1 MTGSEWITAFA
12 ERLGLPALDERAVD
26 ALLDVASVAAHSS
39 ERLAAPLTCYLVGV
53 AGVSPTEALELARTL
68 SAELGDDAER

>member
-12 ERLGLPALDERAVD
+12 ERLGLPALDDDTVE
-26 ALLDVASVAAHSS
+26 ALLDLAGVAAHAS

-53 AGVSPTEALELARTL
+53 AGLPPTEALALARQMADT
-68 SAELGDDAER
+68 E